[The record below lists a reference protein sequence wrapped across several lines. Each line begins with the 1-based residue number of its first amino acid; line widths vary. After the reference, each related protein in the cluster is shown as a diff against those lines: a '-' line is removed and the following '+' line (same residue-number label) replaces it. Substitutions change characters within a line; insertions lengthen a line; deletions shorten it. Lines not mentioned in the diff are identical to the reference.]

1 MIRFERDACAE
12 VTWEWFGQESIKRMM
27 DNWHIFETQFNTRN
41 NRSLETVYT
50 IGNGYLGTR
59 GTFEEGYADDQ
70 PATLING
77 LFDDIP
83 VVFTELANTPN
94 WLDLQIIANNERL
107 NLKTAIITDYF
118 RDLNLGNA
126 ELTRT
131 LHWEIAS
138 GGRLLLEF
146 QRFASLADEH
156 VVALRCRV
164 QSIDFTGEVE
174 FHSGLPGY
182 ADNDGYLHLEWVEQG
197 EIDAHSAY
205 LQVETRKTH
214 HRLAEA
220 FNLKLTRGKSIQTGY
235 CNSRMNPFILEKVHL
250 EPGQGAE
257 IEKIVTIYT
266 SLDTSHPKKTAIAR
280 LEQVQKI
287 GYSSLLA
294 QSSAEWQKEWDS
306 SNITIQGDDEADRAV
321 RYAVYQLL
329 IAAPRKN
336 EHVSIP
342 AKSLSGFGYRG
353 HVFWDTE
360 IFMLPFFTY
369 TQPKIARRLLMY
381 RYNTLPAA
389 RQKAKSNNYEGAQFA
404 WESAATGAEN
414 TPRWVPLPD
423 GNLVRI
429 WCGDIEHHITA
440 DIAFAIQQ
448 YWRVTG
454 DDEFMRDFGAEI
466 ILETARFWNAR
477 AEWDDQK
484 KRYNISDVIGPDEYH
499 DHIDNNAYTNNMAR
513 WNLQFGLEIL
523 EWLKKGS
530 PTQATE
536 LEQRLELTPP
546 KLDHWRHVIDHLYLG
561 FDPQTGL
568 YEQFEGFFKRQRVD
582 LSTYEPRTESMQ
594 AILGIEKT
602 QQLQILKQPDV
613 LMLLYMMNANSSK
626 EILERNFAFYTPV
639 TDSSYGSSLG
649 PPIQAIL
656 ATRVGDVKTAYDLFR
671 LSAKTD
677 LVDVRGNSG
686 DGIHIATQGGL
697 WQSVVFGFCGL
708 EMTPDRPVI
717 HPKLPPK
724 WKRVQFNVCIQ
735 GKKYEFDIRPEGKA
749 NRNTILPIQGA
760 IFDLDG
766 VLTDTSEL
774 HYRAWKRLA
783 DEEGIPFTRE
793 DNEFLRGIPR
803 RESLLMILKGRK
815 ISEEKLLE
823 MMDRK
828 NQYYVESISLLTK
841 RDLLPGARE
850 LLENLRAAGIK
861 IALGSA
867 SKNALLVIE
876 KLGIAR
882 LFDAIADGSS
892 VQHPKPA
899 PDLFLHAAHLLGV
912 PAGRCIVFED
922 AAAGIEA
929 ARASGMW
936 AIGIGPQER
945 LKDAHWVFPDLAKIN
960 LADLLSHFNGRTMD

>member
-1 MIRFERDACAE
+1 
-12 VTWEWFGQESIKRMM
+12 M
-27 DNWHIFETQFNTRN
+27 DNWHIFETQFNNKN

-59 GTFEEGYADDQ
+59 GTFEEGYPGDQ

-77 LFDDIP
+77 FFDDIP
-83 VVFTELANTPN
+83 IVFTELANTPN
-94 WLDLQIIANNERL
+94 WLDLQITANGERL
-107 NLKTAIITDYF
+107 NLKNAVVTDYF
-118 RDLNLGNA
+118 RDLNLHNG

-131 LHWEIAS
+131 LHWEVAA
-138 GGRLLLEF
+138 GGHLALEF
-146 QRFASLADEH
+146 QRFTSLADEH
-156 VVALRCRV
+156 IVALRCQV
-164 QSIDFTGEVE
+164 KSIDFSGDIE
-174 FHSGLPGY
+174 FHSGLSGY
-182 ADNDGYLHLEWVEQG
+182 ADNEGFLHLEWIEQG
-197 EIDAHSAY
+197 KIDASSAY

-214 HRLAEA
+214 HTLVEA
-220 FNLKLTRGKSIQTGY
+220 FSLNLTRGKSSTSEF
-235 CNSRMNPFILEKVHL
+235 CDSRMNPFKVEKVHL
-250 EPGQGAE
+250 EPGQEAE
-257 IEKIVTIYT
+257 IEKIVAIYT
-266 SLDTSHPKKTAIAR
+266 SLDASHPKKSAIASLQR
-280 LEQVQKI
+280 AKEL
-287 GYSSLLA
+287 GYTALLA
-294 QSSAEWQKEWDS
+294 QSSAEWQKEWNA
-306 SNITIQGDDEADRAV
+306 SNISIQGDDEADRAV
-321 RYAVYQLL
+321 RYAIYQLL

-342 AKSLSGFGYRG
+342 AKSLSGFGYKG

-360 IFMLPFFTY
+360 VFMLPFFTY

-381 RYNTLPAA
+381 RYFTLPAA
-389 RQKAKSNNYEGAQFA
+389 RNKANSNNYEGAQFA
-404 WESAATGAEN
+404 WESAATGEEN
-414 TPRWVPLPD
+414 TPRWVPLRD

-429 WCGDIEHHITA
+429 WCGDIEHHITS

-454 DDEFMRDFGAEI
+454 DNDFMRNFGAEI
-466 ILETARFWNAR
+466 ILETARFWNSR
-477 AEWDDQK
+477 AEWDEPSN
-484 KRYNISDVIGPDEYH
+484 RYHINNVIGPDEYH
-499 DHIDNNAYTNNMAR
+499 DRIDNNAYTNNMAR
-513 WNLQFGLEIL
+513 WNIQFGLEIL
-523 EWLKKGS
+523 EWLKKDS
-530 PTQATE
+530 PAKADE

-582 LSTYEPRTESMQ
+582 LATFEPRTESMQ

-602 QQLQILKQPDV
+602 QEFQILKQPDV
-613 LMLLYMMNANSSK
+613 LMLLYLMNANTSK

-697 WQSVVFGFCGL
+697 WQAVIFGFCGL
-708 EMTPDRPVI
+708 EMTPDGPLV

-724 WKRVQFNVCIQ
+724 WKRVQFNILIK

-749 NRNTILPIQGA
+749 NRNAVLPVQGA

-783 DEEGIPFTRE
+783 DEAGIPFTRA

-803 RESLLMILKGRK
+803 RESLLRILKGRK
-815 ISEEKLLE
+815 VSEEKLQE
-823 MMDRK
+823 MMERK

-841 RDLLPGARE
+841 RDLLPGARS
-850 LLENLRAAGIK
+850 LLDSLKTAGIK
-861 IALGSA
+861 IGLGSA
-867 SKNALLVIE
+867 SRNALLVVE
-876 KLGIAR
+876 KLGIAS
-882 LFDAIADGSS
+882 LFDAIADGAS
-892 VQHPKPA
+892 VVHQKPA
-899 PDLFLHAAHLLGV
+899 PDLFLHVAGLLGV
-912 PAGRCIVFED
+912 SAEYCAVFED

-929 ARASGMW
+929 ARAGGMW
-936 AIGIGPQER
+936 AIGIGPHER
-945 LKDAHWVFPDLAKIN
+945 LKNAHWVYPGLNEISVT
-960 LADLLSHFNGRTMD
+960 DLLDRLSGMKKD